1 LLPGSKQR
9 DEWENIQLRYLLPSN
24 EFFDFLTEGRVGQI
38 KKSNKRDFFQSSCVL
53 WLFSVLNAHILLFFS
68 ILGGG
73 TARLALSG
81 WCAKD
86 ILEDDCLVD
95 LREQSGALRCPQ
107 VSGALRFSDEALAI
121 GWWISPGLCRGCG
134 FSAQRSLWWPRAS
147 P

>member
-1 LLPGSKQR
+1 MR
-9 DEWENIQLRYLLPSN
+9 
-24 EFFDFLTEGRVGQI
+24 FMA
-38 KKSNKRDFFQSSCVL
+38 
-53 WLFSVLNAHILLFFS
+53 FSVLNSHILLFFS

-95 LREQSGALRCPQ
+95 LREQSGTLRCPQ

-121 GWWISPGLCRGCG
+121 EWWISLGLCRGCG